1 MPSESQKITY
11 EEKIHVIDQELK
23 KRQHKWHLNAL
34 AWFDFEDV
42 EQIIRLHI
50 HKKWHQWDQIRPLE
64 PWVNKIITNQ
74 LKNILRNH
82 YTNFARPCLNCPFNQ
97 EKVKDVKDSS
107 YKDSPNKEHAGAGSL
122 CAFTPSGLQCNECA
136 LYKKWEKTKKHA
148 YDIKLPL
155 TIEHHSTEVYQLATA
170 SYDLDNA
177 AARLHDEMKNILS
190 EKHYEIYSALF
201 IENTPEDEIAKKLGY
216 KTTEKGRKAGYKQL
230 KNLKRM
236 FKERATKV
244 ISQEDIIIFYD

>member
-1 MPSESQKITY
+1 MPKKPKKITY
-11 EEKIHVIDQELK
+11 EEKLHVIDQELK

-50 HKKWHQWDQIRPLE
+50 HKKWHQWDQVRPLE

-74 LKNILRNH
+74 LKNILRNN

-97 EKVKDVKDSS
+97 EKSGDSGGKDYSGIG
-107 YKDSPNKEHAGAGSL
+107 NL
-122 CAFTPSGLQCNECA
+122 CGFTPSGLQCSECT

-170 SYDLDNA
+170 SYDLGNA
-177 AARLHDEMKNILS
+177 VIRLHKKMKNILS

-216 KTTEKGRKAGYKQL
+216 KTSEKGRKAGYKQL